1 MLTLKIDEDTILRTL
16 QLDDADALFR
26 LVDHNR
32 PHLRE
37 WLPWVDANAT
47 IEDTRM
53 FILSSQEQHVS
64 NLGFQTGIWYHG
76 QMAGVIG
83 FHKIDWQN
91 RNVEIG
97 YWLGAEFQGHG
108 IVTKACRRLIEYAF
122 DVYKLN
128 RVQIRCAT
136 ENRKS
141 CAIIERLG
149 FNREG
154 LSRQAEFLY
163 DHFVDLYVYGMTADE
178 WKARSGNSGRHES
191 SDRPGRNANG
201 NHHGNETSSSAR

>member
-1 MLTLKIDEDTILRTL
+1 MLTLAIDADITLRML
-16 QLDDADALFR
+16 EIEDADALFR
-26 LVDHNR
+26 LIDENR
-32 PHLRE
+32 RHLRE
-37 WLPWVDANAT
+37 WLPWVDSNAT

-53 FILSSQEQHVS
+53 FILSAHEQHTG
-64 NLGFQTGIWYHG
+64 NLGFQTGVWFRG
-76 QMAGVIG
+76 QIAGVIG
-83 FHKIDWQN
+83 FHRIDWQN

-108 IVTKACRRLIEYAF
+108 IVTKACRRLVDYAF
-122 DVYKLN
+122 DEYRLN

-154 LSRQAEFLY
+154 LNRQAEYLY
-163 DHFVDLYVYGMTADE
+163 DHYVDLYVYGMTAEE
-178 WKARSGNSGRHES
+178 WRSRSGG
-191 SDRPGRNANG
+191 NAAARKNG
-201 NHHGNETSSSAR
+201 SPHGNNSSPTERS